1 MNKKENLD
9 ALLADLTLIRTSLD
23 VKNQF
28 PPDDSIH
35 AETQDLISEA
45 RRNLAARLRKLR
57 ALTPVELGLSLGTFK
72 DAMLNLMLTGF
83 SPSSMRFLQNH
94 AAFSD
99 ISEMRERYVYEFAEP
114 MDIFAAQSLV
124 PLQLYAGC
132 LTDALLS
139 AENPDN
145 YVSKRL
151 FDRCVYKKVLAVLFA
166 IESAGGRFDQDDD
179 GGQESDAS
187 VPRRPFPP
195 HLTGE
200 SEEAIPQQAAESVI
214 EAISLK

>member
-9 ALLADLTLIRTSLD
+9 ALLAALTWLIRTSFD
-23 VKNQF
+23 VKDQF
-28 PPDDSIH
+28 SPDDSIH
-35 AETQDLISEA
+35 AEMQDLILEA
-45 RRNLAARLRKLR
+45 RRNLAEHLRKLR
-57 ALTPVELGLSLGTFK
+57 ALTPVELGLSLGIFK
-72 DAMLNLMLTGF
+72 DTVLNLMLTGF

-114 MDIFAAQSLV
+114 IDIFAAQSLE
-124 PLQLYAGC
+124 PLQLYAAS

-145 YVSKRL
+145 YTSKRR
-151 FDRCVYKKVLAVLFA
+151 FDRYVYKKVLALLFA
-166 IESAGGRFDQDDD
+166 IESAGGRFDEDDD

-200 SEEAIPQQAAESVI
+200 AEEAIPEAAESVI
-214 EAISLK
+214 EAMSLK